1 MNVTIPAA
9 DLTLAA
15 WLLVLNLVAYAVMA
29 SDKRRAKKRARRIP
43 ERTLFVWAAVG
54 GALGIWLAMAQKRHK
69 TQHASFRFG
78 IPALLLL
85 NVLLYGG
92 AFYLLHR

>member
-1 MNVTIPAA
+1 
-9 DLTLAA
+9 
-15 WLLVLNLVAYAVMA
+15 
-29 SDKRRAKKRARRIP
+29 
-43 ERTLFVWAAVG
+43 
-54 GALGIWLAMAQKRHK
+54 MAQKRHK